1 MLTQNRKLV
10 LSAAA
15 NATVEIY
22 ASDIRDVART
32 NPKTG
37 MALTLYQQSEQSR
50 RGATQFL
57 NNCRTLFDPDPAH
70 MVDCVEADPNDYM
83 MLNYIP
89 HSFAMDGE
97 RCEGQKMR
105 EISSPLALLVA
116 MHTYPRVK
124 QMATPCFFT
133 VSMTERVYHRA
144 MFPFRALPGDGPVA
158 AIVTLVEPILHL
170 RRLSDLL
177 H

>member
-1 MLTQNRKLV
+1 MLTPSQKVV
-10 LSAAA
+10 LTAG

-22 ASDIRDVART
+22 PSEIRHVGRT

-37 MALTLYQQSEQSR
+37 MALSLFQQSEQSR

-57 NNCRTLFDPDPAH
+57 RNCRTIFEPDPAH
-70 MVDCVEADPNDYM
+70 MVDCVEPEPGDFM

-97 RCEGQKMR
+97 RCEGQKMC
-105 EISSPLALLVA
+105 EISSPLAKLVA
-116 MHTYPRVK
+116 MHTYPMVK
-124 QMATPCFFT
+124 QLAQPCFFT

-144 MFPFRALPGDGPVA
+144 MFPFRADTADGPVA

-170 RRLSDLL
+170 RQLSDLSP
-177 H
+177 

>member
-1 MLTQNRKLV
+1 MLTPSQKLV
-10 LSAAA
+10 LSAGP

-22 ASDIRDVART
+22 TNEIRHVART

-37 MALTLYQQSEQSR
+37 MALSLFQQSERSR
-50 RGATQFL
+50 QGATRFL

-70 MVDCVEADPNDYM
+70 MVDCVDSDPHDFM
-83 MLNYIP
+83 MLSYIP

-105 EISSPLALLVA
+105 DISSPLALLVA
-116 MHTYPRVK
+116 MHTYPLVK
-124 QMATPCFFT
+124 QRAEPCFFT

-144 MFPFRALPGDGPVA
+144 MFPFPAEPNGPVA

-170 RRLSDLL
+170 RRLSDLN
-177 H
+177 

>member
-1 MLTQNRKLV
+1 MSASTKLV
-10 LSAAA
+10 LKTAQ

-22 ASDIRDVART
+22 SSEIRHVART

-37 MALTLYQQSEQSR
+37 MALSLFQQTEQSR

-57 NNCRTLFDPDPAH
+57 NHCRMLFEPDPAH
-70 MVDCVEADPNDYM
+70 MVDCVEDDPHDYL

-116 MHTYPRVK
+116 MHTYPMVK
-124 QMATPCFFT
+124 QTAEPCFFT

-144 MFPFRALPGDGPVA
+144 MFPFRATTAEGPVA

-170 RRLSDLL
+170 RQLSDLG
-177 H
+177 

>member
-1 MLTQNRKLV
+1 MLIQGQKIV
-10 LSAAA
+10 LSSGFG
-15 NATVEIY
+15 ATVEIY
-22 ASDIRDVART
+22 TSEMSQVART
-32 NPKTG
+32 NPKAG
-37 MALTLYQQSEQSR
+37 MALTLFGQCEQSR

-70 MVDCVEADPNDYM
+70 MVDCVEADPNEYI
-83 MLNYIP
+83 MLNYVP

-97 RCEGQKMR
+97 RCEGQRMR
-105 EISSPLALLVA
+105 DISSPLAQLVA
-116 MHTYPRVK
+116 MHTYPLVK
-124 QMATPCFFT
+124 QQAEPRFFT

-144 MFPFRALPGDGPVA
+144 MFPFRADVTEGEVA

-170 RRLSDLL
+170 RRLSDL